1 MLYASIARK
10 KSVFK
15 GILKMTI
22 SFVWPE
28 NISYGEDWLQH
39 EVE

>member
-1 MLYASIARK
+1 MLYASIARM

-15 GILKMTI
+15 GILKMMI

-28 NISYGEDWLQH
+28 NRSYGKD
-39 EVE
+39 